1 MLLRK
6 INKEF
11 LVIIGVYIILTIL
24 VWGLFALDRGMWW
37 DDIYVLSSI
46 QAHSGYPFKQ
56 LFGLSFQSPTRIFL
70 STPFAPAQWSGAPI
84 PSMQFLYGLAWF
96 FTGLFSCLIIKEMF
110 PSRPWMAY
118 FAGALTLT
126 ATGDASMNS
135 LSVLAIQFSVLYYF
149 AALFFLL
156 KWWHRGGKKWIFIS
170 GSCLLLNLW
179 TYDAALPSILMT
191 PILLWVIDEFRLT
204 RRLIKAMI
212 FWYALITPY
221 LIIFLKFLLNPIG
234 YAAKA
239 LIPMAFGERVIRTI
253 DLFINN
259 FTPWTWASRHW
270 FPAPLS
276 LLPVSFKLILSI
288 AGTIIFLCIAIWLL
302 KKQTKF
308 NIGPI
313 NIRSKLISVGIVC
326 LFMTITSNLI
336 FSTVQFSEFYLR
348 TQFVS
353 SVWASIAISI
363 FSYWLGSF
371 ILKRP
376 YISLFLPIFF
386 IGFGIYSGLERQDYY
401 LGYWRQHKAE
411 LRSIVEQVPGLK
423 PDARLI
429 LYVPPKSTY
438 LATEA
443 TYLARCWISYLY
455 NREPSLCYHVFL
467 WSKGRNTSC
476 KFENDAFVCIGE
488 EKEKEVLPIAKSIL
502 FIYSPSQNRYI
513 LQKKIPTSLLQDA
526 SLQTDKYS
534 PLSQIVNKPLPDYA
548 RSILYGP
555 EYLGALFH
563 SKNTLTAEDEIILL
577 KFDSS
582 KVNNNLRAGSID
594 LLESDCDLQ
603 KIQIISVIHAAGWA
617 FDPKIKKPAKFVVI
631 LDNGKPFFKI
641 PVNIKRKDV
650 ALTLK
655 NSDLLTTGW
664 FAIIPAEKIGEGK
677 HRLEFYAM
685 LLDGS
690 FAPLQNNKGVTYI
703 DIEIL

>member
-1 MLLRK
+1 
-6 INKEF
+6 
-11 LVIIGVYIILTIL
+11 
-24 VWGLFALDRGMWW
+24 
-37 DDIYVLSSI
+37 
-46 QAHSGYPFKQ
+46 
-56 LFGLSFQSPTRIFL
+56 
-70 STPFAPAQWSGAPI
+70 
-84 PSMQFLYGLAWF
+84 
-96 FTGLFSCLIIKEMF
+96 
-110 PSRPWMAY
+110 MAY

-212 FWYALITPY
+212 FWYALMIPY
-221 LIIFLKFLLNPIG
+221 LIIFLNFLLNPIG

-239 LIPMAFGERVIRTI
+239 LIPMAFGERLIRTI

-270 FPAPLS
+270 FSPPLA
-276 LLPVSFKLILSI
+276 LLPVSFKLILSMI
-288 AGTIIFLCIAIWLL
+288 GTIIFLYIAFWLF
-302 KKQTKF
+302 KAQIKYSNAPIHKSSKF
-308 NIGPI
+308 IFF
-313 NIRSKLISVGIVC
+313 GIVC
-326 LFMTITSNLI
+326 LLMTIASNSI
-336 FSTVQFSEFYLR
+336 YPFIQFSEFYFR
-348 TQFVS
+348 TQLVS

-401 LGYWRQHKAE
+401 LGYWRHHRAE

-423 PDARLI
+423 QDAQLI
-429 LYVPPKSTY
+429 LYVPPLSPY

-443 TYLARCWISYLY
+443 TYLARSWMSYLY
-455 NREPSLCYHVFL
+455 GDPSLFQRLFL

-488 EKEKEVLPIAKSIL
+488 GKEKEVLPIAKSIL
-502 FIYSPSQNRYI
+502 LIYSLSQNRYI

-594 LLESDCDLQ
+594 LFESDRDLQ

-631 LDNGKPFFKI
+631 LDNRKPFAQV
-641 PVNIKRKDV
+641 PVNISRKDV
-650 ALTLK
+650 ALTLNK
-655 NSDLLTTGW
+655 NDLLMTGW
-664 FAIIPAEKIGEGK
+664 DVVLPAEKIGEGK
-677 HRLEFYAM
+677 HRLEFHAV

-690 FAPLQNNKGVTYI
+690 FAPLQDHKGNIYF
-703 DIEIL
+703 DIEIF

>member
-96 FTGLFSCLIIKEMF
+96 FTGLFSCLIVKEMF

-170 GSCLLLNLW
+170 GTCLLLNLW

-191 PILLWVIDEFRLT
+191 PILLWVVDEFRLT
-204 RRLIKAMI
+204 RRLVGTMI
-212 FWYALITPY
+212 FWYVLIIPY

-302 KKQTKF
+302 KKQTKC

-326 LFMTITSNLI
+326 LFMTLISNLI
-336 FSTVQFSEFYLR
+336 FSTVQFSEFYFR

-353 SVWASIAISI
+353 SVWASIAITI
-363 FSYWLGSF
+363 FSYWLGSL
-371 ILKRP
+371 ILKKP

-411 LRSIVEQVPGLK
+411 LCSIVEQVPGLK
-423 PDARLI
+423 PDTRLI

-443 TYLARCWISYLY
+443 NYLARSWISYLY
-455 NREPSLCYHVFL
+455 GDASLFVFL
-467 WSKGRNTSC
+467 WSEDRNTYC
-476 KFENDAFVCIGE
+476 EAQNDSFVCIGE
-488 EKEKEVLPIAKSIL
+488 EKEKEVIPFDKSIL
-502 FIYSPSQNRYI
+502 LVYSPLQNRYI
-513 LQKKIPTSLLQDA
+513 LQDDLPEALLKHV
-526 SLQTDKYS
+526 SLQQVKYN
-534 PLSQIVNKPLPDYA
+534 PRSQIVNKAIPDYA

-555 EYLGALFH
+555 EYLGAIFP
-563 SKNTLTAEDEIILL
+563 SRNPFTTDDETILL
-577 KFDSS
+577 QYSS
-582 KVNNNLRAGSID
+582 NKVNKNLRAGSID
-594 LLESDCDLQ
+594 LFGSYPNLLNTN
-603 KIQIISVIHAAGWA
+603 VYGMIHTAGWA
-617 FDPKIKKPAKFVVI
+617 FDPNDKKPAKFVII

-664 FAIIPAEKIGEGK
+664 FAIIPAEKIGVGK

-690 FAPLQNNKGVTYI
+690 FAPLQDHKGNIYF
-703 DIEIL
+703 DIEIF